1 MKTNILVIPCA
12 TQLGVEQFYSLEYN
26 KHFNLVGASHNK
38 KDLLYKNF
46 IQLKNSLDT
55 NLFIQEVIDLVKEN
69 SIDVILTSHD
79 EVNYILK
86 NTPFLSDLIPGSSTE
101 VTNICRFKSKTYNLL
116 NNNPQIKNYI
126 PKYEL
131 ISNKFLKPD
140 KGQGSRE
147 VFKLSQPYVA
157 CEYLPGKEYTIDCFT
172 NSKGNLIYNSSRLRK
187 KIENGISET
196 TQKIYSETLDK
207 LSHLINDV
215 FNFRG
220 AWFYQVKLDKNN
232 NFKLLEV
239 SPRIAGGSNINRL
252 NGINLTLLTLYQHLG
267 INITLN
273 PQTLVNEVKRK
284 SPKYNL
290 EYSTIFLDYDDTFP
304 FVFDIIKSLDKE
316 IIIITRS
323 KVNINVPYKV
333 IYVKDNEL
341 KSKVINNLN
350 LPNSIFIDDSFS
362 ERKDVLSNCQ
372 IPCLTPEET
381 KYLI

>member
-1 MKTNILVIPCA
+1 MKANILVVPCA

-26 KHFNLVGASHNK
+26 KHFNLIGASHNK
-38 KDLLYKNF
+38 EDLLYKNF
-46 IQLKNSLDT
+46 IHLKNPLDT
-55 NLFIQEVIDLVKEN
+55 PLFVEEIINLVTKN

-79 EVNYILK
+79 EINYILK
-86 NTPFLSDLIPGSSTE
+86 NNPILSSLIPGSSTE
-101 VTNICRFKSKTYNLL
+101 ITNICRFKSKTYDLL
-116 NNNPQIKNYI
+116 NSNPQTKDYI
-126 PKYEL
+126 PQYEL
-131 ISNKFLKPD
+131 VFNKFLKPD

-147 VFKLSQPYVA
+147 TFNLSQPYVM
-157 CEYLPGKEYTIDCFT
+157 CEYLPGKEYTIDCF
-172 NSKGNLIYNSSRLRK
+172 SDFKGNLVYNSPRLRK

-196 TQKIYSETLDK
+196 TQNVYDKTLNK
-207 LSHLINDV
+207 LSYLINDV
-215 FNFRG
+215 FHFTG

-252 NGINLTLLTLYQHLG
+252 NGVNLTLLTIYQHLG
-267 INITLN
+267 VNIILN

-290 EYSTIFLDYDDTFP
+290 KYSTIFLDYDDTFL
-304 FVFDIIKSLDKE
+304 FVSSIIKSLNKN

-323 KVNINVPYKV
+323 KVSIDVPYEV
-333 IYVKDNEL
+333 IYVQDNES
-341 KSKVINNLN
+341 KSQIIKNLN

-362 ERKDVLSNCQ
+362 ERQDVLLNCS
-372 IPCLTPEET
+372 IPCLSPEET